1 MPRTKKTVA
10 TEEVVAT
17 TPAVGNEAAPV
28 EEVPAEVVGTE
39 EPKYEDP
46 RAGKIVLTR
55 HQRLVLAKR
64 RAKEKN
70 RRKAARRNRK

>member
-1 MPRTKKTVA
+1 MPRTKKAVA

-28 EEVPAEVVGTE
+28 AEEAPASE
-39 EPKYEDP
+39 EQKYVDP
-46 RAGKIVLTR
+46 RSEKIPLTP
-55 HQRLVLAKR
+55 HQRKVLAKR

-70 RRKAARRNRK
+70 RRKAARINRHK

>member
-17 TPAVGNEAAPV
+17 TPAVDNEAAPV
-28 EEVPAEVVGTE
+28 EEVPAEVVGTG
-39 EPKYEDP
+39 EPKHEDP
-46 RAGKIVLTR
+46 RVGYVPLTP
-55 HQRLVLAKR
+55 HQRKVLAKR

-70 RRKAARRNRK
+70 RRKAARKNRK